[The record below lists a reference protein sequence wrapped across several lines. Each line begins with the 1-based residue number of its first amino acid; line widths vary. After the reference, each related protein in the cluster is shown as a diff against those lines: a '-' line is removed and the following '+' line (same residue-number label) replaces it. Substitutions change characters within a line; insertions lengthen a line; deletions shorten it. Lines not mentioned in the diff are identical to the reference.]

1 MNGEEDKY
9 NFPETMN
16 QQDRYLGLP
25 IDELIVTAP
34 LLLGVLNNLSVELGV
49 IAGILWFIVRYL
61 KKGQGSYWLL
71 NFCYWHLPSLLFKV
85 TFRQIPD
92 SVSGTGG
99 HSFHETEY

>member
-1 MNGEEDKY
+1 MSGEEDKY

-34 LLLGVLNNLSVELGV
+34 LIALGVLNNLSVELGV

-71 NFCYWHLPSLLFKV
+71 KEGANKFL
-85 TFRQIPD
+85 I
-92 SVSGTGG
+92 
-99 HSFHETEY
+99 

>member
-1 MNGEEDKY
+1 MSGEEDKY

-34 LLLGVLNNLSVELGV
+34 LIVLGVLNNLSVELGV

-71 NFCYWHLPSLLFKV
+71 NFCYWHLPSFLFKV

-92 SVSGTGG
+92 S
-99 HSFHETEY
+99 SFRHWRA

>member
-1 MNGEEDKY
+1 MSGEGDKY

-34 LLLGVLNNLSVELGV
+34 LLVLGVLNNLSLELGV

-61 KKGQGSYWLL
+61 KKGRGHTGYLIS
-71 NFCYWHLPSLLFKV
+71 V
-85 TFRQIPD
+85 T
-92 SVSGTGG
+92 GTC
-99 HSFHETEY
+99 HHFYSK